1 MTKKI
6 LIIGGTGDI
15 GKAISKKFLTKDKSI
30 VKPLPKPKVKLQ
42 TKKKEAKK
50 KDNIKSSFQLKLENA

>member
-15 GKAISKKFLTKDKSI
+15 GKAISKKFLTKDTHSLGSKDLDLAATIALINFSVI
-30 VKPLPKPKVKLQ
+30 INFYMKVL
-42 TKKKEAKK
+42 
-50 KDNIKSSFQLKLENA
+50 FLCLV